1 MSDNIN
7 EFLTQLGEAEST
19 DLTLSDLMSV
29 VHKSLIYSQHN
40 IRFTEL
46 KELKNQYNVT
56 VDEITG
62 VETLTTKTI
71 NIDDGMGV
79 VNVIQSELTKQNS
92 LTINTARV
100 KMKVNLG
107 NIIDR
112 NNKKEVLISKYN
124 ESEPGISTE
133 FDVTLNT
140 DINLIIPNN

>member
-7 EFLTQLGEAEST
+7 EILTQLGEADST

-46 KELKNQYNVT
+46 EELKNQYDVV
-56 VDEITG
+56 VDESTEA
-62 VETLTTKTI
+62 VNWEPKTI
-71 NIDDGMGV
+71 SINGTDVD
-79 VNVIQSELTKQNS
+79 QADLTKQNS
-92 LTINTARV
+92 LTINTANV

-107 NIIDR
+107 NIIER
-112 NNKKEVLISKYN
+112 NNKKEVLITKYN

-133 FDVTLNT
+133 LDVTLNVDT
-140 DINLIIPNN
+140 NLIEPSS

>member
-7 EFLTQLGEAEST
+7 EILNQLGEAESN

-46 KELKNQYNVT
+46 EELKNQYQ
-56 VDEITG
+56 VDIDESTG
-62 VETLTTKTI
+62 VNTLTEKNI
-71 NIDDGMGV
+71 NINGTDL
-79 VNVIQSELTKQNS
+79 NEASLTKQNS
-92 LTINTARV
+92 LTINTANV

-107 NIIDR
+107 EIIER
-112 NNKKEVLISKYN
+112 NNKKEVVISKYN

-133 FDVTLNT
+133 LDVTLNLDT
-140 DINLIIPNN
+140 NLIVPNN

>member
-7 EFLTQLGEAEST
+7 EILTQLGEADST

-46 KELKNQYNVT
+46 EELKNQYDVV
-56 VDEITG
+56 VDESTEA
-62 VETLTTKTI
+62 VTLTNKIITI
-71 NIDDGMGV
+71 DGTD
-79 VNVIQSELTKQNS
+79 VNEADLTKQNS
-92 LTINTARV
+92 LTINTANV

-107 NIIDR
+107 NIIERD
-112 NNKKEVLISKYN
+112 NKKEVLITKYN

-133 FDVTLNT
+133 LDVTLNVDT
-140 DINLIIPNN
+140 NLIEPSS